1 MRLRY
6 HIPNTFTALSLLLG
20 FASIITATIGQLE
33 LAAWMIVWCGLL
45 DVMDGLAARLL
56 KATSLF
62 GAEFDSMADLI
73 AFGAAPAVLVMF
85 VGINA
90 GGLELFSKEF
100 LLFGSSFN
108 HLTSKPYRKINL
120 FPVS

>member
-100 LLFGSSFN
+100 F
-108 HLTSKPYRKINL
+108 HE
-120 FPVS
+120 